1 MHTYTRHYRAFRQYF
16 NKNRRTYRF
25 EVKFLNV
32 EADQQFVDE
41 HLKIL
46 LEPLD
51 VVEITEPQ
59 MSYLHEN
66 PVEFPMVAFGRL
78 YSIEIELGMS
88 ITAEELKMLLFEGLE
103 LSFENFIVY
112 NFGDPSRQA
121 KRDYA
126 RLQDSILDKYADENP
141 YKIHRLGYDMNDET
155 VQPQDLVGTKR
166 MTDLLSKTT
175 DSDYKHNGKLFHF
188 IDEKED

>member
-1 MHTYTRHYRAFRQYF
+1 MHTYTRHYRTFRQYF

-25 EVKFLNV
+25 EVKFLNIV
-32 EADQQFVDE
+32 ADQEFVDN
-41 HLKIL
+41 HLKKL

-51 VVEITEPQ
+51 IVEITKPK

-88 ITAEELKMLLFEGLE
+88 ITAEELKMLIFEGLE
-103 LSFENFIVY
+103 MPFENFIVY
-112 NFGDPSRQA
+112 NYGDPSRQA

-141 YKIHRLGYDMNDET
+141 YKIPRMGYDMNDES
-155 VQPQDLVGTKR
+155 VKPQDLVGTKR

-175 DSDYKHNGKLFHF
+175 KSDYKHNGRLFQF